1 MLHHRKRVCGG
12 QEKEISRKTCNIAQI
27 KYNSFGDTLYLKG
40 FPFFSFLGARSLR
53 SDSEPIVEEIYNME
67 GTDTT
72 KIYSQHF

>member
-53 SDSEPIVEEIYNME
+53 SLNLLLSLSLAFYYPKV
-67 GTDTT
+67 
-72 KIYSQHF
+72 KIYVSLDF